1 MLTFFRIWALAAVVG
16 ILPAIA
22 DVASPTDPADGRYL
36 ATAYNIT
43 GITASGLYTHR
54 HIVAADPDVLPIGTI
69 IRVSHAG
76 PYSGEYVVAD
86 TGEKIQGRHID
97 IFIPSLEAC
106 LKFGVRHVEVRVLH
120 LGKNT
125 HRSAELSYSKVKAA
139 VAQEVERNTPGAAA
153 TAEDLAEARI
163 PPRDSE

>member
-1 MLTFFRIWALAAVVG
+1 MAFLRIWLLAGLIG

-22 DVASPTDPADGRYL
+22 DVSTPANPADGRYL

-69 IRVSHAG
+69 IRVSQAG

-97 IFIPSLEAC
+97 IYIPSLKAC
-106 LKFGVRHVEVRVLH
+106 MQFGVRHVLIRVLH

-125 HRSAELSYSKVKAA
+125 HRSAEAAYNKVKEA
-139 VAQEVERNTPGAAA
+139 VTQAVNRNTFGGAA
-153 TAEDLAEARI
+153 TAEDLAEAGM
-163 PPRDSE
+163 PAGGSE